1 MPPPARASRGILLG
15 ILALAWTV
23 VVPGLPARAA
33 TFTVTVAADSG
44 DGVCDSHCSFR
55 EAVSAA
61 NAAAGEDTIFLPA
74 GTFTI
79 TLGPADEDLNAGG
92 DLDVLDAV
100 TITGAGAGTTVLDAG
115 GIDRG
120 LEVLGVEATISGL
133 TVRGGTTTLDGGGIR
148 TAGKLTLRGMDIM
161 GNRGVA
167 GGGIAIDTAQ
177 GILDAANM
185 TVRENAASTGGGGI
199 NAFDGQVLLDGVTL
213 SKNTADMVGGGM
225 LNEGGNAQLTNVTF
239 SGNAANEDGGGLRTI
254 SGGTSMLN
262 NVTVRGNT
270 ADADGSSSGNG
281 GGIVTRDGG
290 MIEVANSIVAGN
302 TDVSGEGPDCS
313 QGVVVGPELPG
324 IITSGGFNI
333 IGDGTGCDFVS
344 ASGDRVGTAGA
355 TIDPRLGPLADNGGP
370 TQTHAL
376 LRRSPAL
383 EAGSPAPPGSGG
395 SACAAG
401 DQRGAPR
408 KACDIGAYER
418 VLCRK
423 VIVNRVG
430 TDGND
435 ALNGTKG
442 SDGFLAQGGND
453 RVRGR
458 GGKDAACLGAGND
471 KGSGGGGKDLL
482 RGDKGK
488 DTLRGQGGNDR
499 LRGGPGKDT
508 CAGGPGRDRASC
520 EIERTVP

>member
-1 MPPPARASRGILLG
+1 ML
-15 ILALAWTV
+15 LALASTV

-33 TFTVTVAADSG
+33 TFRVTVATDSADG
-44 DGVCDSHCSFR
+44 ACDAHCSLR
-55 EAVSAA
+55 EAISAA
-61 NAAAGEDTIFLPA
+61 NAAAGPDLVLLPA
-74 GTFTI
+74 GTY
-79 TLGPADEDLNAGG
+79 TLSLTPAGEDLNAGG
-92 DLDVLDAV
+92 DLDVLDTV
-100 TITGAGAGTTVLDAG
+100 TITGAGVGRTVLDAG
-115 GIDRG
+115 GIDRA
-120 LEVLGVEATISGL
+120 LDVLGVEATISGL
-133 TVRGGTTTLDGGGIR
+133 TVRGGNTTPDGGGIR
-148 TAGKLTLRGMDIM
+148 TAGMLALLGVDVV
-161 GNRGVA
+161 GNQAAMA
-167 GGGIAIDTAQ
+167 GGGISVNTAG
-177 GILDAANM
+177 GILEATNV
-185 TVRENAASTGGGGI
+185 TVRENAASSGGGGI
-199 NAFDGQVLLDGVTL
+199 NAFDGQVSLDGVTL

-225 LNEGGNAQLTNVTF
+225 LNEGGTAQLTNVTF
-239 SGNAANEDGGGLRTI
+239 SGNAADEDGGGLRTI
-254 SGGTSMLN
+254 SGGTSTLN
-262 NVTVRGNT
+262 NVTVTGNT

-302 TDVSGEGPDCS
+302 TDVSGEAPDCS

-333 IGDGTGCDFVS
+333 IGDGTGCGFVS

-355 TIDPRLGPLADNGGP
+355 AIDPRLGPLADNGGP

-376 LRRSPAL
+376 LKGSPAL
-383 EAGSPAPPGSGG
+383 DTGNPAAPGSGG

-408 KACDIGAYER
+408 KACDVGAYER

-435 ALNGTKG
+435 ALNGTKR

-471 KGSGGGGKDLL
+471 TGSGGGGKDLL